1 MRARTK
7 LFLTV
12 LATAIGGC
20 CLQLYVTLSKDVLF
34 NGIQFCTSTTMELV
48 LGTMALFV
56 SAVFS
61 GFIASLIVV
70 RDNFWPH
77 LFISL
82 YILGKLSMVALCAQL
97 GGPLWFEAG
106 LHGSL
111 LAGLWLGWY
120 GALKFPLAPV

>member
-1 MRARTK
+1 MA
-7 LFLTV
+7 TV
-12 LATAIGGC
+12 IGGC

-34 NGIQFCTSTTMELV
+34 NGIQFCSSSSSDLV
-48 LGTMALFV
+48 LGTMALFA
-56 SAVFS
+56 SAIFS

-82 YILGKLSMVALCAQL
+82 GIIAKFLLVALCGL
-97 GGPLWFEAG
+97 WSGPFWFEVG
-106 LHGSL
+106 LHCSL

-120 GALKFPLAPV
+120 GAAKFPLAPV

>member
-1 MRARTK
+1 MKLRTRI
-7 LFLTV
+7 FLTA
-12 LATAIGGC
+12 LATAIGGL

-34 NGIQFCTSTTMELV
+34 SGIQFCTSSTTDLV
-48 LGTMALFV
+48 LGTMAMFA

-77 LFISL
+77 FFITLFI
-82 YILGKLSMVALCAQL
+82 IGKLSVVALCGQW

-106 LHGSL
+106 LHFSL

-120 GALKFPLAPV
+120 GAVKFPLAPV